1 MPIYDKVESWKADD
15 ENDFTFLPDEG
26 VIRWFHEVVDLV
38 QICDKCLMSVH
49 KALANSA
56 KYDTTIIFAASS
68 TLMYIYCWLGWM
80 STFILKASSA
90 RMPRETNE

>member
-68 TLMYIYCWLGWM
+68 TLMYIYCWLG
-80 STFILKASSA
+80 
-90 RMPRETNE
+90 